1 LKVSDRTSGVEY
13 AIRDIILHAREYEKS
28 GKEII
33 YLNIGDPVK
42 YDFKTPSHIK
52 QALIDSIQK
61 DFNFYAESEGIP
73 ELREA
78 IAEKES
84 RKGLFVT
91 PEDVLV
97 TNGVSE
103 GLDMTMASIVEPKSE
118 VLMPGPYYPPYAS
131 YVKFYGGKPVEFK
144 LTNDSKPDL
153 EDIISRITSRT
164 RALCIISPNNPTGEV
179 FDHKSLKQLV
189 DLACEH
195 SLYLICDEIYD
206 SLIFD
211 GEFTG
216 IGRVAKDSP
225 VILLNGFS
233 KVYLMT
239 GWRCGYICTNS
250 NCAALDNIRNNIP
263 KLARVRIS
271 SNLPVQ
277 KAAVAALRGPQD
289 HIPMMVD
296 KLRRRRDLVIKRLN
310 QISGIT
316 CKLPKGAFYA
326 FPKIGISNRWKDDQ
340 QFVLD
345 LLNKTGV
352 LAVHGSGF
360 GTNFGSGHFRLVYLP
375 DENLLDEAMNRI
387 EDFINKQ
394 SAY

>member
-1 LKVSDRTSGVEY
+1 MEY

-28 GKEII
+28 GREII

-42 YDFKTPSHIK
+42 YDFKTPVHIK
-52 QALIDSIQK
+52 QALIDSVLK
-61 DFNFYAESEGIP
+61 DLNYYAESEGLS

-78 IAEKES
+78 ISEKES
-84 RKGLFVT
+84 RKGLSVA

-103 GLDMTMASIVEPKSE
+103 GLDMTMASIVEPKTE

-131 YVKFYGGKPVEFK
+131 YVKFYGGTPIEFK

-153 EDIISRITSRT
+153 EDIISRITPRT

-179 FDHKSLKQLV
+179 FDYKSLKQLV
-189 DLACEH
+189 DLAAEH

-206 SLIFD
+206 NLIFD

-216 IGRVAKDSP
+216 IGKVAKDLP

-250 NCAALDNIRNNIP
+250 NCSSLENIRSNIP

-271 SNLPVQ
+271 ANLPVQ
-277 KAAVAALRGPQD
+277 KAAVAALKGPQD
-289 HIPMMVD
+289 HIPMMVN

-310 QISGIT
+310 QINGIS

-326 FPKIGISNRWKDDQ
+326 FPKIGISNNWKDDQ
-340 QFVLD
+340 HFVLD

-360 GTNFGSGHFRLVYLP
+360 GSTFGFGHFRIVYLP
-375 DENLLDEAMNRI
+375 DEQILDEAMNRL
-387 EDFINKQ
+387 EHFINEQ
-394 SAY
+394 SKR

>member
-1 LKVSDRTSGVEY
+1 
-13 AIRDIILHAREYEKS
+13 
-28 GKEII
+28 
-33 YLNIGDPVK
+33 
-42 YDFKTPSHIK
+42 
-52 QALIDSIQK
+52 
-61 DFNFYAESEGIP
+61 
-73 ELREA
+73 
-78 IAEKES
+78 
-84 RKGLFVT
+84 
-91 PEDVLV
+91 
-97 TNGVSE
+97 
-103 GLDMTMASIVEPKSE
+103 
-118 VLMPGPYYPPYAS
+118 
-131 YVKFYGGKPVEFK
+131 
-144 LTNDSKPDL
+144 
-153 EDIISRITSRT
+153 
-164 RALCIISPNNPTGEV
+164 
-179 FDHKSLKQLV
+179 
-189 DLACEH
+189 
-195 SLYLICDEIYD
+195 
-206 SLIFD
+206 LIFD

-289 HIPMMVD
+289 HIPMMVN

-310 QISGIT
+310 QINGIT

-340 QFVLD
+340 QFVLA

-360 GTNFGSGHFRLVYLP
+360 GSTFGSGHFRIVYLP
-375 DENLLDEAMNRI
+375 DENILDEAMNRL
-387 EDFINKQ
+387 EDFINEQ
-394 SAY
+394 DRA